1 MVYVVQSYFKTNKAG
16 EMTQYIQVIVAKLS
30 DLSSVP
36 RTHMAR
42 TNFCMLSFDLHLHTG
57 MHASPRAYTHIFKYN
72 QKKGTTLERHL
83 FVIRNTFLRPGNSIV
98 TPADTSQLP
107 T

>member
-1 MVYVVQSYFKTNKAG
+1 MQPYFKTNKAG
-16 EMTQYIQVIVAKLS
+16 EMAQYIQVIVANLS

-42 TNFCMLSFDLHLHTG
+42 TNFCMLSFDLHIHTG
-57 MHASPRAYTHIFKYN
+57 MHASPRAHTHTHILKYN
-72 QKKGTTLERHL
+72 QKKKITLERHL
-83 FVIRNTFLRPGNSIV
+83 FVMRNTFLRPGNLVV
-98 TPADTSQLP
+98 TPADPSQLP